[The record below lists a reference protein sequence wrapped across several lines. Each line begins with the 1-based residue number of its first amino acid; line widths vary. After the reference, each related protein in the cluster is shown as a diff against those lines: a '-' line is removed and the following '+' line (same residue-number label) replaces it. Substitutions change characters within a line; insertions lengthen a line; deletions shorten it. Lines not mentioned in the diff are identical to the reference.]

1 MYKLRLN
8 ITLDETS
15 KDIIFSSRTDSP
27 FEARAFLRQINELHK
42 TYPTGRNYE
51 ARVILDDRD
60 LTMENLEDFCRD
72 AAT

>member
-8 ITLDETS
+8 VTLNETS

-27 FEARAFLRQINELHK
+27 FEARAFLRQINKLRE
-42 TYPTGRNYE
+42 TYITGRDYE